1 MKKIALL
8 SCDSLEG
15 FFCYDEMLVEPFAG
29 RGFDAELISWRAQV
43 DWNEYEAVIV
53 RATWDY
59 QDHFKEFD
67 ETLDKINSS
76 SARLLNPLEI
86 IKWNFSKLYLQEL
99 EQKGVDIIPSHFSNS
114 FDFDLAYDLY
124 SKYQC
129 EEIIIKPCVSA
140 NSDDTFRLN
149 VSELCN
155 QTQKLKEL
163 FNGRDH
169 MYQPFI
175 PSVIQ
180 NGEYSLFYFGGEF
193 SHAILK
199 TPKDGDFRVQEEHG
213 GRLQKIIPSEKMLQA
228 SSKIIAEIVPSPL
241 YARIDLVE
249 YENKYLLM
257 EVELIEP
264 SLYFNL
270 DDKSAGRFVEAYIN
284 SR

>member
-15 FFCYDEMLVEPFAG
+15 FFCYDEMLIKPFAAKG
-29 RGFDAELISWRAQV
+29 YDAEMISWKASV
-43 DWNEYEAVIV
+43 NWGDFESVIV

-59 QDHFKEFD
+59 QDHFEEF
-67 ETLDKINSS
+67 EKTLEKINSS
-76 SARLLNPLEI
+76 GARLLNPLEI
-86 IKWNFSKLYLQEL
+86 MKWNFSKMYLQMLKE
-99 EQKGVDIIPSHFSNS
+99 KGIEIIPSHFANN

-124 SKYQC
+124 KKYEC
-129 EEIIIKPCVSA
+129 KEIIIKPCVSA
-140 NSDDTFRLN
+140 NSDDTFRLD

-155 QTQKLKEL
+155 QTQYLKEL

-213 GRLQKIIPSEKMLQA
+213 GSLKRISPNEQMLLAAEKIIK
-228 SSKIIAEIVPSPL
+228 EIQPCPL

-249 YENKYLLM
+249 YQDKYLLM

-270 DDKSAGRFVEAYIN
+270 DDESAGRFVEAYIS